1 MLISFLR
8 EHVEVFTWK
17 PVDMPNVPWEL
28 IEHSLNV
35 SATAKPIK

>member
-1 MLISFLR
+1 VLVNFLW
-8 EHVEVFTWK
+8 EDVDVFTWK
-17 PVDMPNVPWEL
+17 PMDMPSVLREM